1 MISALN
7 MIIWIKGLGS
17 PECQQP
23 LRAKK
28 KKKKGRKESLAGNTF
43 ACT

>member
-7 MIIWIKGLGS
+7 MIICIKGLGS

-28 KKKKGRKESLAGNTF
+28 KKKKEESLEGNTF
-43 ACT
+43 AGT